1 MSVSTTANNPS
12 LLTQESEAYKNF
24 INSIDSE
31 VTKKSYRYGLSLFM
45 KYCNLEDYDY
55 DSTLALQSSYKY
67 LELGSELLV

>member
-1 MSVSTTANNPS
+1 MANNPS